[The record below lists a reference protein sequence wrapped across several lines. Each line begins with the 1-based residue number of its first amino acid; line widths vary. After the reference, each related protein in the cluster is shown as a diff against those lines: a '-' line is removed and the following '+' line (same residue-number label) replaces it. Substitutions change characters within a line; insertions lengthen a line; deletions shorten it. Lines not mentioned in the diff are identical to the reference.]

1 MRGELETYRAKRNF
15 GDTPEPDGA
24 KAGKKNVKSRTY
36 LIQRHAAT
44 RLHYDFRIEADGVL
58 KSWAVTKAPS
68 RDPHVKRLAVEVED
82 HPLDYGSFEGTIPGG
97 NYGAGTVQ
105 LWDTGTWEPQEPD
118 LEAAYAKGQIKM
130 ILSGE
135 RLKGKWALIKLRTD
149 RGKPSKRSN
158 WLLIKE
164 KDEYA
169 VDGEGDANME
179 IDASITTGRT
189 MAEIADG
196 KKEWT
201 SSKPTGQKAPPKPK
215 PPKAQTSK
223 ATAPHAF
230 VPIQL
235 CKIADYPP
243 GGAGWAHEIKF
254 DGYRIQIGVGGGRAT
269 LRTRKGLD
277 WTERF
282 ADHAADAAKW
292 PDAVIDG
299 ELCAL
304 AEDSMPDFSALQA
317 AISDGDTGGLVYFAF
332 DMLLEGGEDLR
343 GLPLSHRKARLQAYL
358 NRIPKAAGQRVRY
371 VDHFASSGKAVLESA
386 CRMDLEGVISKQL
399 DAPYHAGR
407 STSWVKSKCRGR
419 DEVVI
424 GGWTS
429 EGDRFRSLIVG
440 VNDQDA
446 KDGQGLRHL
455 GRVGTGYGQPLM
467 KTLLPALLAAETD
480 TSPFVGKGAPRKTTA
495 GGLTTHWVKPV
506 LVVEI
511 EHGGYTDSGSL
522 RQAAYKGLREDK
534 TAPEVDAMPQEPAKP
549 VKGPKVAPPPELT
562 MAKVVS
568 KPGKLVVSGVTISH
582 PEKVLWPAYEG
593 EAPITK
599 AELVRYYEM
608 AAERILP
615 HVADRPTSIIRAPE
629 GVGGEQFFQRH
640 AMPGSNPRL
649 KLIDV
654 HERKPYV
661 AVVDV
666 GGLVAIGQSGGL
678 ELHPWGCRPGDPEIP
693 EQITFDLDPDVGLDF
708 NDVIAASKVVK
719 ARIEALGLNA
729 FVKTTGGKGLH
740 VVVPIKSDAKSAI
753 TWDQNKAF
761 AKAVSES
768 IRAAAPDRFTTTLAK
783 KARGGKIFLDYL
795 RNGRMA
801 TAVAPWSPRARPGA
815 GIAFPLSWGQ
825 VKSGLDPKAFNIR
838 TAQALL
844 KKSDPW
850 AEFDAARIS
859 LKPVLKKMGFER
871 PNARRLNDVPALID
885 GKLCQ
890 KSLLKSNQ

>member
-1 MRGELETYRAKRNF
+1 MLGELKTYKAKRDF
-15 GDTPEPDGA
+15 AATPEP
-24 KAGKKNVKSRTY
+24 AGKKGKGGQTGGRY

-68 RDPHVKRLAVEVED
+68 RDHTVKRLAVEVED

-105 LWDTGTWEPQEPD
+105 MWDTGTWAPQEPD
-118 LEAAYAKGQIKM
+118 LEAAFKRGQIKM
-130 ILSGE
+130 ILDGE
-135 RLKGKWALIKLRTD
+135 RLKGKWALIRLRSD
-149 RGKPSKRSN
+149 RGKPSKRNN

-164 KDEYA
+164 IDEYT

-179 IDASITTGRT
+179 IDASVTTGRT
-189 MAEIADG
+189 MAEIAEG
-196 KKEWT
+196 KTQWT
-201 SSKPTGQKAPPKPK
+201 SSKPTGRKAPPKPK
-215 PPKAQTSK
+215 ATTAQASH
-223 ATAPHAF
+223 ATRPHAF

-243 GGAGWAHEIKF
+243 SAAGWAHEIKF
-254 DGYRIQIGVGGGRAT
+254 DGYRLQVATGGGRAT
-269 LRTRKGLD
+269 IRTRKGLD
-277 WTERF
+277 WTDRF
-282 ADHAADAAKW
+282 PELAADAAKW

-304 AEDSMPDFSALQA
+304 TEDASPDFSALQA
-317 AISDGDTGGLVYFAF
+317 AISDGDTGGLIYFAF
-332 DMLLEGGEDLR
+332 DLLFEGGEDLR
-343 GLPLSHRKARLQAYL
+343 TLPLSHRKARLQAVL
-358 NRIPKAAGQRVRY
+358 DRLPKAAAKRIRF

-386 CRMDLEGVISKQL
+386 CRMDLEGVISKRL
-399 DAPYHAGR
+399 DAPYSAGR
-407 STSWVKSKCRGR
+407 SNSWVKSKCRGR

-440 VNDQDA
+440 VH
-446 KDGQGLRHL
+446 DGKKGLRPL
-455 GRVGTGYGQPLM
+455 GRVGTGYGEPLL
-467 KTLLPALLAAETD
+467 KTLLPALKKAAAD
-480 TSPFVGKGAPRKTTA
+480 RSPFAGATPRKT
-495 GGLTTHWVKPV
+495 GGETIHWLKPV
-506 LVVEI
+506 LVAEI

-522 RQAAYKGLREDK
+522 RQAAFKGLRDDK
-534 TAPEVDAMPQEPAKP
+534 TAPEVDTAPQTP
-549 VKGPKVAPPPELT
+549 VKTSPKPA
-562 MAKVVS
+562 AA
-568 KPGKLVVSGVTISH
+568 KPGKLVVAGITISH
-582 PEKVLWPAYEG
+582 PDKVLWPAHDG
-593 EAPITK
+593 ADPITK
-599 AELVRYYEM
+599 ADLVAYYETV
-608 AAERILP
+608 AERLLP

-629 GVGGEQFFQRH
+629 GIEGEQFFQRH

-678 ELHPWGCRPGDPEIP
+678 ELHPWGCAPGDPETP

-708 NDVIAASKVVK
+708 ADVISAAKVVK
-719 ARIEALGLNA
+719 AKLETLGLNP

-740 VVVPIKSDAKSAI
+740 VVVPIKSDARSAV
-753 TWDQNKAF
+753 TWEQNKAF
-761 AKAVSES
+761 AKAVSEAM
-768 IRAAAPDRFTTTLAK
+768 RVEAPDRFTTTLAK

-815 GIAFPLSWGQ
+815 GIAFPLNWGQ
-825 VKSGLDPKAFNIR
+825 VKAGLDPKAFNIR
-838 TAQALL
+838 TAPALL
-844 KKSDPW
+844 KKADPW
-850 AEFDAARIS
+850 KDFRDGAVS
-859 LKPVLKKMGFER
+859 LQPALKKMG
-871 PNARRLNDVPALID
+871 L
-885 GKLCQ
+885 
-890 KSLLKSNQ
+890 